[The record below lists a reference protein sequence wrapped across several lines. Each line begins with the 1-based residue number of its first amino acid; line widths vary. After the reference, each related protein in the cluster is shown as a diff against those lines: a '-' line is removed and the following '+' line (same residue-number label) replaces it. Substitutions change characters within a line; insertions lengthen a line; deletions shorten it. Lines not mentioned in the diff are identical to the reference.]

1 MLLRMLVNK
10 RVAVID
16 WPGTVARAFT
26 RKGAYSVLLGACCLT
41 AFAQQSAPSSPFV
54 AEAKKDY
61 AVVKNNLL
69 KAADTM
75 PEEGYS
81 FQATPD
87 VRPFGGL
94 VAHVA
99 EVQSWACGTLLGSP
113 PGKRP
118 QNGAWVADSH
128 GPLLADTEMAATGP
142 LRASKPAEPGKT
154 KAEVVAALKASFD
167 TCDTAYDSVTE
178 ANQLQIAGTGLL
190 KRSRL
195 AVLLLNNEH
204 DNETYGT
211 VSVYLRRKG
220 IVPPSSDGANKR

>member
-128 GPLLADTEMAATGP
+128 GRLLANMEGRDRP
-142 LRASKPAEPGKT
+142 LRA
-154 KAEVVAALKASFD
+154 
-167 TCDTAYDSVTE
+167 
-178 ANQLQIAGTGLL
+178 
-190 KRSRL
+190 
-195 AVLLLNNEH
+195 
-204 DNETYGT
+204 
-211 VSVYLRRKG
+211 RR
-220 IVPPSSDGANKR
+220 PRYAPQ